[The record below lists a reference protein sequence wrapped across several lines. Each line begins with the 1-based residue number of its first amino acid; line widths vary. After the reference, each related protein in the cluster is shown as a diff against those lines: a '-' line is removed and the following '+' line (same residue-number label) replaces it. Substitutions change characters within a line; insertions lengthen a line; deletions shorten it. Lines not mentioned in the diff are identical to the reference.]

1 MVQEPSLSISELEW
15 LRFRVVA
22 SRQHFGVPGS
32 LVGRSM
38 MMRPVSQEH
47 LLRSGT
53 RVSAI
58 GASWIVLGVTEN
70 SLALLAFGAVGIL
83 DVVGSVTLVGHFVHA
98 RAHGA
103 MSEHLERL
111 ALRVVTAG
119 LVAVGIATADA
130 NVLRLV
136 EHARGNGS
144 ALGVVLAGVSCLALT
159 GFSLRKRYV
168 AVRLPSVALLAD
180 SRLSAIGALLAVVAV
195 GGTAAT
201 QALGWW
207 RADPVAALMIA
218 IIAGWLGVGMA

>member
-1 MVQEPSLSISELEW
+1 
-15 LRFRVVA
+15 
-22 SRQHFGVPGS
+22 
-32 LVGRSM
+32 
-38 MMRPVSQEH
+38 MRPVSQEH

-58 GASWIVLGVTEN
+58 GASWTVIASTAGIVLGVTEN
-70 SLALLAFGAVGIL
+70 SLALVAFGAVGIL
-83 DVVGSVTLVGHFVHA
+83 DVVGSVTLVVHFVHA

-119 LVAVGIATADA
+119 LVAVGIATAVA
-130 NVLRLV
+130 SVLRLV

-207 RADPVAALMIA
+207 WADPVAALMIA
-218 IIAGWLGVGMA
+218 IIAGWLGVVMARAPLTDP